1 VTPAD
6 EPNLGTIL
14 YRLDTMDKRLE
25 RMEGSVDRLA
35 FVGVDLYKSEQKSQ
49 DDRIESA
56 VKLAM
61 WSLGLVC
68 SLAISA
74 LIALLVRLATA

>member
-1 VTPAD
+1 MTGEPALD
-6 EPNLGTIL
+6 TIL

-25 RMEGSVDRLA
+25 RMEGSVERLA
-35 FVGVDLYKSEQKSQ
+35 FVSLDLYRSEQKAQ
-49 DDRIESA
+49 DDRIEAA

-68 SLAISA
+68 STVIVAIVGLA
-74 LIALLVRLATA
+74 VKLATA